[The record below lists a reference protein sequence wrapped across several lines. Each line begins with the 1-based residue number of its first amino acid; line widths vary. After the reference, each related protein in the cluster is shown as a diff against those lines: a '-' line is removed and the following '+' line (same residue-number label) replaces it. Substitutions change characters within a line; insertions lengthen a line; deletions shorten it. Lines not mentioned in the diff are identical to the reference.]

1 MQESFYP
8 FVDNQGGEPTQNEG
22 GDSALEVRYPARIAV
37 YDDAAAAP
45 RVVVIQPQD
54 VRSYLEEIT
63 ATVVRLA
70 KEQGGSIPFMVIRE
84 VVENFIHAYFI
95 QPTISILDG
104 GDTIRFSDKGPGIR
118 EKARALEY
126 GTSSATEEMRKYIRG
141 VGSGLPY
148 AQQYMEDK
156 GGSLTIEDNI
166 SGGTVVTISTRS
178 GQEARGGEGPVAQPW
193 QAQPSGQQW
202 PGMAGAQSYAAQ
214 TPWQQPPATPYP
226 PVGYPQPGY
235 QAQASWT
242 QQPAAYGQGWQQ
254 QVQPAYQMP
263 YQGQAAPAQ
272 PYQQQGAQGTMRA
285 PVQQAAQIDA
295 PQMPAV
301 ALTDR
306 GWQVLSYLRDHDS
319 VGPTDL
325 ARSLGGSQPT
335 WSRELQTLEQDGL
348 LIKRRGEQKRC
359 LTELGKAY
367 LARI

>member
-8 FVDNQGGEPTQNEG
+8 FVDNQGGEPTQNED
-22 GDSALEVRYPARIAV
+22 GDNGLEVRYPARVAV

-178 GQEARGGEGPVAQPW
+178 VQGQDGGEAPGAQPW
-193 QAQPSGQQW
+193 PLQPAGQQW
-202 PGMAGAQSYAAQ
+202 PGATNMQSYGAQS
-214 TPWQQPPATPYP
+214 PWQQPPAASYP
-226 PVGYPQPGY
+226 PAGYPQPNY
-235 QAQASWT
+235 ATQVPWP
-242 QQPAAYGQGWQQ
+242 QQPTAYGQGWQQ
-254 QVQPAYQMP
+254 QMPAAYQAP
-263 YQGQAAPAQ
+263 YQVQVSPTQ
-272 PYQQQGAQGTMRA
+272 PYQPQGARATMAAQGPQGAQMDT
-285 PVQQAAQIDA
+285 
-295 PQMPAV
+295 PQMPVV

-306 GWQVLSYLRDHDS
+306 GWQVLSYLKDHDS

>member
-8 FVDNQGGEPTQNEG
+8 FVDNQGDGPMRNEG
-22 GDSALEVRYPARIAV
+22 GDNALEVRYPARIAV

-45 RVVVIQPQD
+45 RVVVVQPQD

-118 EKARALEY
+118 EKSRALEY

-178 GQEARGGEGPVAQPW
+178 RQEQGGGETPGAQPW
-193 QAQPSGQQW
+193 PAQPSGQQW
-202 PGMAGAQSYAAQ
+202 PGATGAQAYTAQ
-214 TPWQQPPATPYP
+214 APWQQPSTSPYP
-226 PVGYPQPGY
+226 PVGYPQPAY
-235 QAQASWT
+235 TTQMPWP
-242 QQPAAYGQGWQQ
+242 QQPPTYSQGWPQQ
-254 QVQPAYQMP
+254 MPPAYQAP
-263 YQGQAAPAQ
+263 YPTQMASAQ
-272 PYQQQGAQGTMRA
+272 PYQPQSEQATM
-285 PVQQAAQIDA
+285 PMPGQHSTQMVE
-295 PQMPAV
+295 PQMPVV

-306 GWQVLSYLRDHDS
+306 GWQVLAYLRDHDS

-325 ARSLGGSQPT
+325 ARNLGGSQPT

-367 LARI
+367 LARL